1 MDENNKVELEI
12 NLVLDLYKKRVA
24 ELEHENILLQAQI
37 WKLQQEKKNMQ
48 QE

>member
-12 NLVLDLYKKRVA
+12 NLVLDLYKKRV
-24 ELEHENILLQAQI
+24 EKLEHENILLQAQI
-37 WKLQQEKKNMQ
+37 LKLQQEKKNMQ